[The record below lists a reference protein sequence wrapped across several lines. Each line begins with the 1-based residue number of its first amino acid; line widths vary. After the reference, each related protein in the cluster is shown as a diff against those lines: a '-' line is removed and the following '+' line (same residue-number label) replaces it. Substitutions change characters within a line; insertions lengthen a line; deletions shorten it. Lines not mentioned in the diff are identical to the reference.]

1 MDPQQYPLSVPITAQ
16 LGQYGNQLVS
26 QYWTSASGA
35 SDLDLLQIE
44 MEIWSTDDRQRINGP
59 DLVIASSSIG
69 SAAAFSTA
77 VPDDLAAELVKIVT
91 DAPPM
96 RDLSSPPMVLEHCR
110 RLLEDRLGRI
120 ELRPA
125 SGPSYLIPETVTFRS
140 ELSLVRSDGN
150 DVAVLRGANPGNWG
164 VQEWEQLLDGL
175 LGPWVVAMHN
185 GEVISL
191 CHTPASSARGAE
203 AGTWTRPEF
212 RGQGHAAAVTAAWAA
227 LMRPSGRVL
236 FYSTSRTNVSSQ
248 RVAARLGLRPIGWLW
263 QLARVRSPG
272 VS

>member
-1 MDPQQYPLSVPITAQ
+1 M
-16 LGQYGNQLVS
+16 S
-26 QYWTSASGA
+26 QSWTFVSGA
-35 SDLDLLQIE
+35 SDLDLLEIE
-44 MEIWSTDDRQRINGP
+44 LEIWATDERQRINGP
-59 DLVIASSSIG
+59 DLVIASSSDG
-69 SAAAFSTA
+69 SAAALGTA
-77 VPDDLAAELVKIVT
+77 VPDDLAAELVKVVT
-91 DAPPM
+91 GAPPM
-96 RDLSSPPMVLEHCR
+96 RDLSSPPMTLEHCR
-110 RLLEDRLGRI
+110 QLLEARLGPV

-140 ELSLVRSDGN
+140 KVTLVRSDEG
-150 DVAVLRGANPGNWG
+150 DLTALRDSNPGNWG

-175 LGPWVVAMHN
+175 LGPWVMATHD
-185 GEVISL
+185 GQIISI

-212 RGQGHAAAVTAAWAA
+212 RGQGHAAAVTAAWAS
-227 LMRPSGRVL
+227 LMRPTGRFL

-263 QLARVRSPG
+263 QLAQVRPG